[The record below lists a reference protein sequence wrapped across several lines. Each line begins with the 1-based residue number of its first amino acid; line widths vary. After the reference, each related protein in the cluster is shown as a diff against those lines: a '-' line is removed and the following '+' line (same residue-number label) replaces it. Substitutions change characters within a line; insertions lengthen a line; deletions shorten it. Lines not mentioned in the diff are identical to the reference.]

1 MHNYATNGE
10 PQTESPEFMGTKN
23 LYQTSLRFYS
33 NKLLCSLFGQR
44 ALLCLLSISFSKPV
58 LGIRVYGG
66 QLGPRRYGSLSSPFG
81 TSEAFETSILSIH
94 FTVWPT
100 TIQPIELHSA
110 APYQMAQCVLTVAE
124 QDCSPSARQ
133 EFCPSQSRPS
143 SLTYLLEAN

>member
-58 LGIRVYGG
+58 LGIRVYRVPLAL
-66 QLGPRRYGSLSSPFG
+66 QRPLRPVYSVY
-81 TSEAFETSILSIH
+81 TS
-94 FTVWPT
+94 
-100 TIQPIELHSA
+100 
-110 APYQMAQCVLTVAE
+110 QCGL
-124 QDCSPSARQ
+124 P
-133 EFCPSQSRPS
+133 PS
-143 SLTYLLEAN
+143 SLLSYTPQPRTKWPNVFSQLLSRTVLHLHDRSFVPLNQGLHH